1 MSSDLGARLA
11 VVRDRGTLRITT
23 RGRRSGKPHSVPIW
37 FLVED
42 TTVFLATLNADRD
55 WVRNAARTP
64 EVELDLDAFRLRGRV
79 STVTDPGLEAHVR
92 ALLAGKYWMAWIG
105 SWFGMGPARTFRV
118 DGLATA

>member
-11 VVRDRGTLRITT
+11 VVRNRGTLRITT

-64 EVELDLDAFRLRGRV
+64 EVELAVDALRLRGRV

-92 ALLAGKYWMAWIG
+92 DLLARKYWMAWIG
-105 SWFGMGPARTFRV
+105 FWFGRGPARTFRV
-118 DGLATA
+118 DGLATV

>member
-1 MSSDLGARLA
+1 
-11 VVRDRGTLRITT
+11 
-23 RGRRSGKPHSVPIW
+23 VPIW

-64 EVELDLDAFRLRGRV
+64 EVELDLDALRLRGRV

-92 ALLAGKYWMAWIG
+92 DLLARKYWMAWIG
-105 SWFGMGPARTFRV
+105 SWFGRGPARTFRV

>member
-11 VVRDRGTLRITT
+11 SVKNRGTLLITT
-23 RGRRSGKPHSVPIW
+23 RGRKSGKPHAVPIW

-64 EVELDLDAFRLRGRV
+64 DVELDLDTLRLRGRV
-79 STVTDPGLEAHVR
+79 STVTDPGLAAHIR
-92 ALLAGKYWMAWIG
+92 DLLARKYWMAWIG

-118 DGLATA
+118 DSIATA